1 MSEKDRALKDFLFR
15 HMYRHHSVI
24 REVDKAKRVIRD
36 LFVHFMENPAD
47 MPAEW
52 RKLADNRDAT
62 SAARIIAD
70 YIAGMTDNYA
80 LKCHDA
86 YFKVDARV

>member
-1 MSEKDRALKDFLFR
+1 
-15 HMYRHHSVI
+15 
-24 REVDKAKRVIRD
+24 
-36 LFVHFMENPAD
+36 MENPAD

-52 RKLADNRDAT
+52 RKLADNRDAA

>member
-1 MSEKDRALKDFLFR
+1 MNAKDRALKDFLVR
-15 HMYRHHSVI
+15 HMYRHQSVM
-24 REVDKAKRVIRD
+24 REVGKAKRVIRD
-36 LFVHFMENPAD
+36 LFVHFMETSTD

-52 RKLADNRDAT
+52 CELADNRDDI
-62 SAARIIAD
+62 SVARIVAD